1 LSKSANW
8 ALPEREN
15 PTGGTNIKKRG
26 SRKLSP
32 QQDLKIKI
40 NEDIDYRE
48 VRLVDS
54 DGSQL
59 GVVTSKV
66 ALETA
71 QEQGLDLVEVSD
83 KADPPVCRIMNFDK
97 FRYELKKKQQEA
109 KKKQTV
115 IETRE
120 IKFRPKTEEHDLAFK
135 IRKIREFLEEK
146 NKVKVTMRFRG
157 REIVYAQTIGLDA
170 LTKIAD
176 TLREDCVII
185 QEPKMEGRQLVMFVG
200 PKA

>member
-1 LSKSANW
+1 
-8 ALPEREN
+8 
-15 PTGGTNIKKRG
+15 
-26 SRKLSP
+26 
-32 QQDLKIKI
+32 
-40 NEDIDYRE
+40 
-48 VRLVDS
+48 
-54 DGSQL
+54 
-59 GVVTSKV
+59 
-66 ALETA
+66 
-71 QEQGLDLVEVSD
+71 
-83 KADPPVCRIMNFDK
+83 MNFDK

-120 IKFRPKTEEHDLAFK
+120 IKFRPKTEEHDLSFK
-135 IRKIREFLEEK
+135 IRKIKEFLGEK

-157 REIVYAQTIGLDA
+157 REIIYAQTIGLDA

>member
-1 LSKSANW
+1 M
-8 ALPEREN
+8 
-15 PTGGTNIKKRG
+15 
-26 SRKLSP
+26 
-32 QQDLKIKI
+32 
-40 NEDIDYRE
+40 
-48 VRLVDS
+48 RLLDA
-54 DGSQL
+54 DGSQR
-59 GVVTSKV
+59 GVVSTRA
-66 ALETA
+66 ALEA
-71 QEQGLDLVEVSD
+71 AMEQGLDLVEVSD

-157 REIVYAQTIGLDA
+157 REIVYAQTIGMDA

>member
-1 LSKSANW
+1 MRL
-8 ALPEREN
+8 
-15 PTGGTNIKKRG
+15 
-26 SRKLSP
+26 
-32 QQDLKIKI
+32 
-40 NEDIDYRE
+40 IDA
-48 VRLVDS
+48 
-54 DGSQL
+54 DGSQR
-59 GVVTSKV
+59 GVVSTRA
-66 ALETA
+66 ALEA
-71 QEQGLDLVEVSD
+71 AMEQGLDLVEVSD
-83 KADPPVCRIMNFDK
+83 KADPPICRIMNFDK

-157 REIVYAQTIGLDA
+157 REIVYAQTIGMDA

>member
-1 LSKSANW
+1 M
-8 ALPEREN
+8 
-15 PTGGTNIKKRG
+15 GGTNIKKRG
-26 SRKLSP
+26 SRKLST
-32 QQDLKIKI
+32 QQDLKIKV
-40 NEDIDYRE
+40 NEEIDYHE
-48 VRLVDS
+48 VRLIDA
-54 DGSQL
+54 DGSQR
-59 GVVTSKV
+59 GIVSAKF
-66 ALETA
+66 ALEA
-71 QEQGLDLVEVSD
+71 ALEQGLDLVEVSD

-115 IETRE
+115 IETKE

-135 IRKIREFLEEK
+135 IRKIKEFLAEK

-157 REIVYAQTIGLDA
+157 REIIYAQTIGLDA

-200 PKA
+200 PKS

>member
-1 LSKSANW
+1 MPPQCCLNTKN
-8 ALPEREN
+8 R
-15 PTGGTNIKKRG
+15 TGGTNIKKRG

-59 GVVTSKV
+59 GVVTATA
-66 ALETA
+66 ALEVA
-71 QEQGLDLVEVSD
+71 REQGLDLVEVSD

-97 FRYELKKKQQEA
+97 FRYELKKKAQEA

-120 IKFRPKTEEHDLAFK
+120 IKFRPKTEEHDLSFK
-135 IRKIREFLEEK
+135 IRKIKEFLGEK

-157 REIVYAQTIGLDA
+157 REIIYAQTIGLDA
-170 LTKIAD
+170 LNKIAD